1 MFSLTEAVEGLGH
14 DFISLR
20 TLTPPYRAL
29 WATNGLI
36 RRQIAVLEGHAHWV
50 NAVAAAEYNGE
61 PVLISGDDH
70 GVLNIWSLNRRAVV
84 KTLESYFTAH
94 LADMYYVPS
103 KRWLIAVGGGQSYPG
118 VVYWDL
124 GLIEQG
130 SAPDQYQTF
139 GNAED
144 LRSASCLC
152 IWEAPQQA
160 VIVVGTARGRLGVWD
175 LNTGREIVEFATGG
189 RAIDSVCAAEV
200 DGRPVVVS
208 GSRDGWL
215 SVWNLL
221 DGSLIRKQK
230 AHRGGIYTLCFFML
244 DGRARFASGGADKKV
259 KEWDFSSSAMIVESP
274 KFSDVVHKILNYFS
288 GGRHLF
294 AVLGG
299 NNLFF
304 LDAQT
309 GEIVSEYSGI
319 GVYRAF
325 GGACVVSDAGHSL
338 VATADI
344 SGSVRLWEP
353 SVMEEAPEAEPTDA
367 VACLGADVASDLPFF
382 FSVSRNAV
390 ELRDVRSGTVRRS
403 FNTDFD
409 RPRIITAAGDRIAIA
424 TGTQVA
430 VVDRS
435 SLQNVF
441 LVEHEYK
448 VSALTVRNIGGRSYM
463 ASGDIES
470 RIAIFDLDSRKFV
483 EYDRCRTRIN
493 WVTMYS

>member
-1 MFSLTEAVEGLGH
+1 M
-14 DFISLR
+14 
-20 TLTPPYRAL
+20 
-29 WATNGLI
+29 
-36 RRQIAVLEGHAHWV
+36 
-50 NAVAAAEYNGE
+50 
-61 PVLISGDDH
+61 
-70 GVLNIWSLNRRAVV
+70 
-84 KTLESYFTAH
+84 
-94 LADMYYVPS
+94 
-103 KRWLIAVGGGQSYPG
+103 
-118 VVYWDL
+118 
-124 GLIEQG
+124 
-130 SAPDQYQTF
+130 
-139 GNAED
+139 
-144 LRSASCLC
+144 
-152 IWEAPQQA
+152 
-160 VIVVGTARGRLGVWD
+160 VGTARGRLGVWD

-200 DGRPVVVS
+200 DGRPFVVS

-470 RIAIFDLDSRKFV
+470 RIAIFDLDSRKLV
-483 EYDRCRTRIN
+483 NMIDAERGSIGSLS
-493 WVTMYS
+493 YS